1 MWQVVRP
8 RILLKDHMKFQNT
21 SKNHILVIKKIAIK
35 SIWGSQS
42 LIKKGVSMEI
52 RHTMQNFN
60 CFHTQNGIETVTITS
75 LFHMPL
81 LPITL
86 ALTPKML
93 LNHKFY
99 GIFASLPK
107 FISDSMY
114 LNILNKTNNI
124 LQSNSQRFS
133 LI

>member
-1 MWQVVRP
+1 MVRP
-8 RILLKDHMKFQNT
+8 RILLKDHMKFPNT
-21 SKNHILVIKKIAIK
+21 SKNHILVIKKIVIK

-42 LIKKGVSMEI
+42 SIKKGVSMEI
-52 RHTMQNFN
+52 RHTMQSFN
-60 CFHTQNGIETVTITS
+60 CFHTQNGIETATITS

-81 LPITL
+81 ILVIL
-86 ALTPKML
+86 ALLQKML

-114 LNILNKTNNI
+114 LNILKKNNNI
-124 LQSNSQRFS
+124 LQSNFHRFS
-133 LI
+133 LIWPK